1 MPNHVNESGEV
12 ALMDALAADDLKTAK
27 EIMSTQKI
35 SVTVR
40 DWTRSNMSPLA
51 YAVRR
56 NDAEF
61 VAELIEAGADVNGFA
76 FGDIPLIALANA
88 ECAEQLAR
96 AGADVNAPI
105 KRDSSSLGLVQGAT
119 ALIKAAHRDDGKL
132 VAKLID
138 LGADI
143 NAVDRFGRT
152 ALHYAA
158 RSNGVAA
165 KQLLAAGAD
174 LLAEDRFGKTPTFYD
189 AAPQLKPV
197 DLRQQGAALRSA
209 VPPTEQRATARPA
222 KLARS
227 ALGTAAE
234 EELLQALNGFEYTVG
249 DKLSLDHGEFLYLNG
264 KDVLGEGSQF
274 AVVPRSMSLP
284 VTRFSDEGDL
294 ESYLADQQLA
304 SRDRSAVHAFFL
316 ISQQRDG
323 LAHEQIAA
331 PPENA
336 IIGVARTVS
345 QDAINLNE
353 YISRIEHDGGL
364 SVGHGTQDG
373 PETLLQGRYVRD
385 GAGQY
390 RRLGEEHIAL
400 VDEGDKIRFVDKQT
414 DTFHAAGEL
423 AGAKKWQAIQV
434 TGSEKFCA
442 DAWFSARLAGLDV
455 IGYEPTAK
463 DLDRLETAVERG
475 FSKAFADTP
484 RHLTAANHAREVP
497 NEGPPLAS
505 TLHPLAVSGTHIGK
519 ITALSDNHL
528 EQKVGRDPRN
538 VVVHDR
544 SVLSGDPV
552 DVGQVVTIKYE
563 LGKGVLSNHDLAV
576 EQRGVGR

>member
-27 EIMSTQKI
+27 EIMTTQK
-35 SVTVR
+35 VAATVR
-40 DWTRSNMSPLA
+40 DWTRSNMTPLA

-56 NDAEF
+56 NDADF
-61 VAELIEAGADVNGFA
+61 VAELIGVGADVNGFA

-88 ECAEQLAR
+88 ECAEQLVR

-105 KRDSSSLGLVQGAT
+105 KRDSSALGLVQGAT

-143 NAVDRFGRT
+143 NALDRFGRT
-152 ALHYAA
+152 ALHHAA

-165 KQLLAAGAD
+165 KQLVAAGAD
-174 LLAEDRFGKTPTFYD
+174 LLAVDHFGKTPSFYD
-189 AAPQLKPV
+189 APQLKPV
-197 DLRQQGAALRSA
+197 DLRQQSALQ
-209 VPPTEQRATARPA
+209 TEQRATVRPA
-222 KLARS
+222 KLPS
-227 ALGTAAE
+227 LVLGSAAE
-234 EELLQALNGFEYTVG
+234 EELLQALNGFQYTVG
-249 DKLSLDHGEFLYLNG
+249 DKLSLDHGEFLYLDG
-264 KDVLGEGSQF
+264 KDVLGEGSKF

-284 VTRFSDEGDL
+284 VTRFGDEGEL

-304 SRDRSAVHAFFL
+304 TRERSAVHAFFL
-316 ISQQRDG
+316 ISQQHDG

-336 IIGVARTVS
+336 IIGIARSVS

-353 YISRIEHDGGL
+353 YISRIEHDGGV

-385 GAGQY
+385 GSGQY
-390 RRLGEEHIAL
+390 RRLGEEGIAL

-423 AGAKKWQAIQV
+423 AGAKQWQAIQV

-455 IGYEPTAK
+455 IGYVPTAN
-463 DLDRLETAVERG
+463 DLDRLETAVEQG
-475 FSKAFADTP
+475 FSNAFADTS
-484 RHLTAANHAREVP
+484 RHMTAGSPAQEAP
-497 NEGPPLAS
+497 KEGPPLAS
-505 TLHPLAVSGTHIGK
+505 TLHQAPVSGTHVGK
-519 ITALSDNHL
+519 VTALSDSHL

-538 VVVHDR
+538 VMVHDR
-544 SVLSGDPV
+544 SLLSGDPV

-563 LGKGVLSNHDLAV
+563 MGKGLLSNHDLAV

>member
-1 MPNHVNESGEV
+1 MPNHVNENGEV

-35 SVTVR
+35 SATVR

-132 VAKLID
+132 VAKLIE

-174 LLAEDRFGKTPTFYD
+174 LLAEDRFGKTPAFYN

-197 DLRQQGAALRSA
+197 DLRQQGAPVRSA
-209 VPPTEQRATARPA
+209 VPTTEQCATARPA
-222 KLARS
+222 KLS
-227 ALGTAAE
+227 HLVLGTAAE
-234 EELLQALNGFEYTVG
+234 EELLQALNGFEYAVG
-249 DKLSLDHGEFLYLNG
+249 DKLSLDHGEFLYLSG
-264 KDVLGEGSQF
+264 KDVLGEGSRF

-294 ESYLADQQLA
+294 ESYLADQQIA
-304 SRDRSAVHAFFL
+304 MRDRSAVHAFFL

-336 IIGVARTVS
+336 IIGIARTVS

-390 RRLGEEHIAL
+390 RRLGEEQIAL

-423 AGAKKWQAIQV
+423 AGAKQWQAIQV

-463 DLDRLETAVERG
+463 DLDRLEVAVERG
-475 FSKAFADTP
+475 FSNAFAET
-484 RHLTAANHAREVP
+484 RHHVTAAGPTREAP
-497 NEGPPLAS
+497 KEGPPLAS

-519 ITALSDNHL
+519 VTALSANHL

-563 LGKGVLSNHDLAV
+563 MGKGLLSNHDLAV

>member
-1 MPNHVNESGEV
+1 MPNHVKERGEV
-12 ALMDALAADDLKTAK
+12 ALMDALAADDVKTAK
-27 EIMSTQKI
+27 EIMSTQKV
-35 SVTVR
+35 SATVR
-40 DWTRSNMSPLA
+40 DWTRSNMTPLA

-56 NDAEF
+56 NDADF
-61 VAELIEAGADVNGFA
+61 VAELIGAGADVNGFA

-88 ECAEQLAR
+88 ECAEQLVR

-152 ALHYAA
+152 ALHHAA

-165 KQLLAAGAD
+165 KQLVAAGAD
-174 LLAEDRFGKTPTFYD
+174 LLAVDHFGKTPSFYD

-197 DLRQQGAALRSA
+197 DLRQQSA
-209 VPPTEQRATARPA
+209 PQTEQSTTARPP
-222 KLARS
+222 KRPSLV
-227 ALGTAAE
+227 LGSAAE
-234 EELLQALNGFEYTVG
+234 DELLQALNGFQYTVG
-249 DKLSLDHGEFLYLNG
+249 DKLSLDHGEFLYLDG
-264 KDVLGEGSQF
+264 KDVLGEASKF

-284 VTRFSDEGDL
+284 VTRFGDEGEL

-304 SRDRSAVHAFFL
+304 TRERSAVHAFFL
-316 ISQQRDG
+316 ISQQHDG

-336 IIGVARTVS
+336 IIGIARSVS

-353 YISRIEHDGGL
+353 YISRIEHEGGV

-373 PETLLQGRYVRD
+373 PDTLLQGRYVRD
-385 GAGQY
+385 GSGQY
-390 RRLGEEHIAL
+390 RRLGEEGIAL

-414 DTFHAAGEL
+414 ETFHAAGEL
-423 AGAKKWQAIQV
+423 AGAKNWQAIQV

-455 IGYEPTAK
+455 IGYEPTTK
-463 DLDRLETAVERG
+463 DLVRLETAVEQG
-475 FSKAFADTP
+475 FSNAFVDT
-484 RHLTAANHAREVP
+484 RHHATAASPAREAP
-497 NEGPPLAS
+497 TDGPPLAS
-505 TLHPLAVSGTHIGK
+505 TLNQAPVTGTHVGK
-519 ITALSDNHL
+519 VTALSDSHL

-538 VVVHDR
+538 VMVHDR
-544 SVLSGDPV
+544 SLLSGDPV

-563 LGKGVLSNHDLAV
+563 MGKGLLSNHDLAV